1 MLELLLTSRGGI
13 YFPDS
18 GPGPKVLAAGTPEAG
33 FFGFVTEEDLGM
45 LTERV
50 HTTMEQYAASV
61 PASSLM
67 RAAPRI
73 WSKVFSDG
81 RVYYIPDSPLYT
93 SIRSRTIIDAGFLR
107 RDNKMFYL
115 ATSKTTNA
123 SALTAKQGRFF
134 AVNDSGKRH
143 VLSVAGVDSTLPSA
157 YPSTRQ
163 LIPNSSPELKAVLIA
178 RGLINLPV
186 ISESGFAPLP
196 WRFSSVSVTTA
207 MLDDPFTGDNQSD
220 TISGYT
226 RYFWYAPVSSS
237 TMINPNVGISLSNY
251 DVAYYPDVRLEYSPV
266 VRLEEGYES
275 FPIEPVIFRQA
286 TSSATMSTSTS
297 ATIEVDRGVRDVSG
311 VRVVGD
317 ANSLQVTPVDTVT
330 ETFKYAGVIDTHAQA
345 AATPEVATDAVADVI
360 VDKTFNQSEQETTV
374 VDDAHSDPG
383 LLVLSDT
390 AQPIEVSSSNTDR
403 LTKPV
408 VISYG
413 YYSCPEFNFQK
424 V

>member
-61 PASSLM
+61 PASSLV
-67 RAAPRI
+67 RAVPRI

-81 RVYYIPDSPLYT
+81 RVYYVPDSPLY
-93 SIRSRTIIDAGFLR
+93 SAIRNRTIIDAGFLR

-134 AVNDSGKRH
+134 AVNDSGKRY
-143 VLSVAGVDSTLPSA
+143 VLSVAGIDSTLPSV

-163 LIPNSSPELKAVLIA
+163 LIPNSSPELKAMLIA
-178 RGLINLPV
+178 RGLINLPL
-186 ISESGFAPLP
+186 IGEAGFIALP
-196 WRFSSVSVTTA
+196 WRYSSLSATVA

-226 RYFWYAPVSSS
+226 RYIWYATVSPS
-237 TMINPNVGISLSNY
+237 TMINPNVGISLSNN
-251 DVAYYPDVRLEYSPV
+251 DAAYYPDVRLEYTPV

-297 ATIEVDRGVRDVSG
+297 ATIEVDRGVRDVSSIH
-311 VRVVGD
+311 VVGD
-317 ANSLQVTPVDTVT
+317 TNSLQVTAIDTVP
-330 ETFKYAGVIDTHAQA
+330 ETFKYAGVTETHAQPA
-345 AATPEVATDAVADVI
+345 EQSEVASDVVVDVI
-360 VDKTFNQSEQETTV
+360 VDKTFNQGEQETTV
-374 VDDAHSDPG
+374 VDDAQTDPA

-390 AQPIEVSSSNTDR
+390 TPPVEISSGNTDR

-408 VISYG
+408 VISSG

>member
-50 HTTMEQYAASV
+50 HTTMEQYATSV
-61 PASSLM
+61 QASSFV
-67 RAAPRI
+67 RAVPRI

-81 RVYYIPDSPLYT
+81 RVYYVPDSPLY
-93 SIRSRTIIDAGFLR
+93 SAIRNRTIIDAGFLR

-134 AVNDSGKRH
+134 AVNDSGKRY
-143 VLSVAGVDSTLPSA
+143 VLSVAGIDSTLPSV

-163 LIPNSSPELKAVLIA
+163 LIPNSSPELKAMLIA
-178 RGLINLPV
+178 RGLINLPL
-186 ISESGFAPLP
+186 IGESGFVALP
-196 WRFSSVSVTTA
+196 WRSSSVSVTAA

-226 RYFWYAPVSSS
+226 RYFWYAIMSPS
-237 TMINPNVGISLSNY
+237 TMINPNGSISLSNG
-251 DVAYYPDVRLEYSPV
+251 DVANYPDLKQEYSPV

-311 VRVVGD
+311 VHVVGD
-317 ANSLQVTPVDTVT
+317 TNSLQVTPIDSVT
-330 ETFKYAGVIDTHAQA
+330 ETFKYAGVTDTHAQPA
-345 AATPEVATDAVADVI
+345 EQSEVATDVVVDVI
-360 VDKTFNQSEQETTV
+360 VDKTFNQGEQETTV
-374 VDDAHSDPG
+374 VDDAHTDPA

-390 AQPIEVSSSNTDR
+390 TAPVEISSGNADR

-408 VISYG
+408 VVSYG